1 MYVDAYSLK
10 GLLGDSIYKKKKK
23 DEKEKKSEGNKRI
36 KRRKGREG
44 EGKVF

>member
-23 DEKEKKSEGNKRI
+23 KMKKKRKVRGIKE
-36 KRRKGREG
+36 
-44 EGKVF
+44 